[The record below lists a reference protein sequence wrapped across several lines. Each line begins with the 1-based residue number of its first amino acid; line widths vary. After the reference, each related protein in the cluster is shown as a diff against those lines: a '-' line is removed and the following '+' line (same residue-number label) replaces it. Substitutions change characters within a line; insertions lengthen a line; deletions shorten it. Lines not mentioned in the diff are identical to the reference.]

1 MLILAFSLLGCA
13 QKTDFDELVVRVTS
27 LEEKIATLEKQPP
40 GRAPAAPAGDPV
52 KEEAAN
58 AIMKT
63 VTEAMKVADYAGAK
77 AGLENLNKEFPTTKA
92 GKAGDRM
99 YKEVGIIGTDAA
111 PIEVD
116 SWFQGKGDYADSKA
130 TLLVFWEVWC
140 PHCKTELPKL
150 AAKEAEL
157 KAKGVQIIG
166 FTKVTKSATDETVAA
181 FLKENN
187 VKFPIGKEKDGSMS
201 KAFNVSGIP
210 AAALVKDG
218 KVLWR
223 GHPSRLDDATMGKLI
238 GG

>member
-1 MLILAFSLLGCA
+1 MLVLAFSILGCA
-13 QKTDFDELVVRVTS
+13 QKTDVDALTLRVTS
-27 LEEKIATLEKQPP
+27 LEEKIAILEKQP
-40 GRAPAAPAGDPV
+40 AAKGPPAGDPV

-58 AIMKT
+58 TVMKG
-63 VTEAMKVADYAGAK
+63 VTEAMKVADYPAAK
-77 AGLENLNKEFPTTKA
+77 AGLEQLMKEFPTTKA

-116 SWFQGKGDYADSKA
+116 SWFQGKGDYANSKA
-130 TLLVFWEVWC
+130 TLMVFWEVWC
-140 PHCKTELPKL
+140 PHCKTELPEL

-166 FTKVTKSATDETVAA
+166 FTKVTKSATDETVTA
-181 FLKENN
+181 FLKDNK
-187 VKFPIGKEKDGSMS
+187 VKFPNGKEKDGSMS
-201 KAFNVSGIP
+201 KAFNVTGIP

-223 GHPSRLDDATMGKLI
+223 GHPGRLDDATMDKLI